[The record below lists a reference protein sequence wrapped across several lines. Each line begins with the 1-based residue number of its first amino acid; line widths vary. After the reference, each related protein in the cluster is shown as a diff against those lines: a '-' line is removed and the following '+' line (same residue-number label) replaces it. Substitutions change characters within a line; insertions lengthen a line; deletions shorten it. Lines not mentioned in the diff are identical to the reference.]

1 MDTALISN
9 KTKIIKSIFALG
21 TDIHFIFYQSNFE
34 SAFDRAYKLILDME
48 NKLSVF
54 KPKSLVS
61 KLNRYG
67 SYIPIKVCPEVY
79 NLIKKSLEYSKFSE
93 GYFDITIKRLMDLW
107 KEAKQKI
114 RCRQKKK

>member
-9 KTKIIKSIFALG
+9 ETKIIKSMFALG

-34 SAFDRAYKLILDME
+34 SALDRAHSLILDME

-54 KPKSLVS
+54 KPKSLVA

-67 SYIPIKVCPEVY
+67 NYIPIKVCPEVY
-79 NLIKKSLEYSKFSE
+79 ELIKKSVEYSLFSE
-93 GYFDITIKRLMDLW
+93 GYLI
-107 KEAKQKI
+107 
-114 RCRQKKK
+114 

>member
-9 KTKIIKSIFALG
+9 ETKIIKSMFALG

-34 SAFDRAYKLILDME
+34 SALDRAHSLILDME

-54 KPKSLVS
+54 KPKSLVA

-67 SYIPIKVCPEVY
+67 NYIPIKVCPEVY
-79 NLIKKSLEYSKFSE
+79 ELIKSRLSTA
-93 GYFDITIKRLMDLW
+93 YF
-107 KEAKQKI
+107 QKVI
-114 RCRQKKK
+114 LI